1 MGTGT
6 AQAADVLKYTP
17 WERGGIGRR
26 SGLKIRLLRECGFE
40 SHRSYQEEKHC
51 GKVGPSGSG
60 MLRGLEP
67 MRWNAVEKTAQ
78 CAVFRHSGGAL

>member
-1 MGTGT
+1 
-6 AQAADVLKYTP
+6 
-17 WERGGIGRR
+17 
-26 SGLKIRLLRECGFE
+26 
-40 SHRSYQEEKHC
+40 
-51 GKVGPSGSG
+51 